1 LRRGTKVGL
10 FFGSANR
17 DEEVFSQ
24 ADRFDLSRD
33 SRAHLAFGSG
43 IHHCVGA
50 PLAKLELEVAMEAI
64 RSLTRLEL
72 ASEQLERVPSLVF
85 RGVKKLRLDVA

>member
-1 LRRGTKVGL
+1 
-10 FFGSANR
+10 
-17 DEEVFSQ
+17 
-24 ADRFDLSRD
+24 
-33 SRAHLAFGSG
+33 
-43 IHHCVGA
+43 VGA